1 MKGRRNQTSKNR
13 GDERK
18 RRLKLTMTIANRWE
32 RSVVVVE
39 TGLHRHLARGTEE
52 QNAQPCNSTAR
63 RIPGHPAFKNANID
77 ASPIALSREAIG
89 VAFKKGGHN
98 WEKKKKLLGTKARFF
113 FQRLVHRPGA
123 VCQSSSEC
131 TLHWLEHLEVC
142 SSLIII

>member
-1 MKGRRNQTSKNR
+1 
-13 GDERK
+13 
-18 RRLKLTMTIANRWE
+18 MTIANRWE
-32 RSVVVVE
+32 RGVVVVE
-39 TGLHRHLARGTEE
+39 TGLRRHLARGTEE

-89 VAFKKGGHN
+89 VAFEKGATTG
-98 WEKKKKLLGTKARFF
+98 KKKRLLHTKACFIYF

-142 SSLIII
+142 SSLIKI

>member
-32 RSVVVVE
+32 RGVVVVE

-98 WEKKKKLLGTKARFF
+98 WEKKKSSSA
-113 FQRLVHRPGA
+113 QRLVFFFSVSFIAPELFANPALNAPFTGL
-123 VCQSSSEC
+123 S
-131 TLHWLEHLEVC
+131 TLRCAHL
-142 SSLIII
+142 

>member
-1 MKGRRNQTSKNR
+1 MKGRRNQTSKKR

-32 RSVVVVE
+32 RGVVVVE

-52 QNAQPCNSTAR
+52 LNAQPCNSTAR

-89 VAFKKGGHN
+89 VPSKKGATTG
-98 WEKKKKLLGTKARFF
+98 KKKTGSSAQRLGFNFF
-113 FQRLVHRPGA
+113 FPASR
-123 VCQSSSEC
+123 SSPRSC
-131 TLHWLEHLEVC
+131 LPIQL
-142 SSLIII
+142 